1 MAEPSTVEQKLV
13 ELALS
18 ISKSNIEEL
27 VHPKA
32 AGSFNF
38 ESSRQLFQTV
48 LGFYSD
54 VASSNLRYVPSHL
67 LHEALQHATGVI
79 SAISRVQA
87 FDFRRGDPNQASNN
101 VVSTLEESWNQA
113 YNHLCAHL
121 ALAHVSSGAIA
132 EAIKSLK
139 ETADTIQSQWRNALE
154 GYEHKT
160 TAIDEQFK
168 RRIEELE
175 KVTSAAREA
184 SVIGAVSSQASE
196 FEEEAISLLRP
207 LQRRPN
213 ALEPTTAA
221 PWASG

>member
-67 LHEALQHATGVI
+67 LHEALQHATCVI
-79 SAISRVQA
+79 SAISRVQT
-87 FDFRRGDPNQASNN
+87 FDFRRGDPNHASN
-101 VVSTLEESWNQA
+101 
-113 YNHLCAHL
+113 
-121 ALAHVSSGAIA
+121 
-132 EAIKSLK
+132 
-139 ETADTIQSQWRNALE
+139 
-154 GYEHKT
+154 
-160 TAIDEQFK
+160 
-168 RRIEELE
+168 
-175 KVTSAAREA
+175 
-184 SVIGAVSSQASE
+184 
-196 FEEEAISLLRP
+196 
-207 LQRRPN
+207 
-213 ALEPTTAA
+213 
-221 PWASG
+221 